1 MRDSQVAEGQ
11 RAKEEGQSHSVSHE
25 QQILLL
31 STLIQLEQ
39 VARKAKNS
47 AEFSFVVVNE
57 TYRLLHYRQA
67 ILWRHTAAG
76 KIRIEAVSGADRPD
90 RNGPYLT
97 YIADLLHFLKKQ
109 PQSRQA
115 DGNDGKSGPSARL
128 ISADDLPEKLQS
140 GWQEWLN
147 CHVLWCPLVSLE
159 KEFPGGLLFI
169 GDEQW
174 DQAQIAIVER
184 LAEAYAHAWLAL
196 QGSRRS
202 LVKRLVRPWR
212 KFAFQLV
219 VLSLLLLVFDQS
231 VRLSVL
237 APVEIVP
244 SAPYI
249 VSSPMNGVV
258 SSFHVSPNQQVE
270 DGQLLFSLD
279 DTTTRND
286 YEVSRKGLAVVQAE
300 YQRVRQKSFA
310 DKQSRGQIRH
320 LEAEMER
327 KKAEVAYM
335 DELLKRGEIRSSRQ
349 GIAVFADASDW
360 LGKPVAVGEK
370 VLTIADPEMV
380 EAQIFLPVEDAINLE
395 PGAEVLIFLNISPDK
410 PIAAT
415 LRQAAYEAELTPE
428 GVLAF
433 KLKVSLAASDSPL
446 PRIGLRGTAK
456 IYGRSVPFYYYLFR
470 RPFITLRQK
479 LGV

>member
-1 MRDSQVAEGQ
+1 MAKVTEAHTGTEKAE
-11 RAKEEGQSHSVSHE
+11 SHTVPYE

-39 VARKAKNS
+39 LARKAQNR

-97 YIADLLHFLKKQ
+97 FIAELLHSLQKQ
-109 PQSRQA
+109 PESRPT
-115 DGNDGKSGPSARL
+115 GNTSGPRARL
-128 ISADDLPEKLQS
+128 IGPDDVPEKLRS
-140 GWQEWLN
+140 GWTEWLN
-147 CHVLWCPLVSLE
+147 CHVLWCPLVSQGG
-159 KEFPGGLLFI
+159 EFPGGLLFL
-169 GDEQW
+169 GDKEW
-174 DQAQIAIVER
+174 DEAQIAIAER

-196 QGSRRS
+196 QGSRRG
-202 LVKRLVRPWR
+202 LVKRFIRPWR
-212 KFAFQLV
+212 KIAFQLG
-219 VLSLLLLVFDQS
+219 LLALLLFVFDQS
-231 VRLSVL
+231 VHLSVL

-244 SAPYI
+244 SSPYI
-249 VSSPMNGVV
+249 VSSPMNGVI
-258 SSFHVSPNQQVE
+258 SSFHVDPNQQVTE
-270 DGQLLFSLD
+270 DQLLFSLD

-286 YEVSRKGLAVVQAE
+286 YEISRKGLAVVKAE
-300 YQRVRQKSFA
+300 FQRVRQKSFA
-310 DKQSRGQIRH
+310 DRQSRGQVRH

-335 DELLKRGEIRSSRQ
+335 DELLKRGQIRASRE

-360 LGKPVAVGEK
+360 LGKPVVVGEK
-370 VLTIADPEMV
+370 VLTIADPARV
-380 EAQIFLPVEDAINLE
+380 EAQVLLPVEDAINLE

-410 PIAAT
+410 PIGAT
-415 LRQAAYEAELTPE
+415 LQQAAYEAELTPE

-433 KLKVSLAASDSPL
+433 KLKVSLAAAGEPL

-456 IYGRSVPFYYYLFR
+456 IYGRSVPLYYYLFR
-470 RPFITLRQK
+470 RPFITVRQK
-479 LGV
+479 LGI

>member
-1 MRDSQVAEGQ
+1 MRDSEAAEGY
-11 RAKEEGQSHSVSHE
+11 KLKGEGESHAVSYE
-25 QQILLL
+25 QQVLLL

-67 ILWRHTAAG
+67 ILWRHTAVG

-90 RNGPYLT
+90 RNGPYLM
-97 YIADLLHFLKKQ
+97 YIADLLQYLKKQ
-109 PQSRQA
+109 PESRA
-115 DGNDGKSGPSARL
+115 HDGKSGPRARL
-128 ISADDLPEKLQS
+128 IGPDDVSEKLRP

-147 CHVLWCPLVSLE
+147 CHVLWCPLTTQGG
-159 KEFPGGLLFI
+159 EFPGGLLFL
-169 GDEQW
+169 GEEQW
-174 DQAQIAIVER
+174 DKAQIAIVER

-196 QGSRRS
+196 QGSRRG
-202 LVKRLVRPWR
+202 LVKRFIRPWR

-219 VLSLLLLVFDQS
+219 VISFLLLFFDQS

-244 SAPYI
+244 AAPYLI
-249 VSSPMNGVV
+249 SSPMNGVV
-258 SSFHVSPNQQVE
+258 STFHVDPNQQVKE
-270 DGQLLFSLD
+270 GQLLFSLD

-286 YEVSRKGLAVVQAE
+286 YEVSRKGLAVVMAE

-310 DKQSRGQIRH
+310 DRQSRGQMRH
-320 LEAEMER
+320 LEAEMDR

-335 DELLKRGEIRSSRQ
+335 DELLKRGQIRASRD

-370 VLTIADPEMV
+370 VLTIADPARV
-380 EAQIFLPVEDAINLE
+380 AAVVWLPVEDAINLE

-415 LRQAAYEAELTPE
+415 LKQAAYEAELTPE
-428 GVLAF
+428 GILAF
-433 KLKVSLAASDSPL
+433 KLKVSLAASVETL